1 LKHTYTQLDIVQP
14 CYNPLPDWDH
24 SVLEH
29 YNQLTAMMPGVSINL
44 IIVNDGSAKNVSP
57 AQVDYLKQY
66 IPNFQFVEYTPN
78 RGKGHALRKGVEM
91 TRSEVVIYT
100 DIDFPFELYHIP
112 EILGLLQSG
121 ADVVSGVRKKNYY
134 ETLSP
139 MRLLASKTSQL
150 LNRVFLKLPFN
161 DTQSGIKGM
170 NQKGKEVFLTTTIK
184 RYLADTEFLA
194 LCAKRRMNIIP
205 HEVSLRGDI
214 HLSKM
219 SLKTFMKEL
228 DNFVRIYSIVFK
240 KVKK

>member
-1 LKHTYTQLDIVQP
+1 MKHTFTDIDIVQP

-29 YNQLTAMMPGVSINL
+29 YRQLTTLLPGVNINL
-44 IIVNDGSAKNVSP
+44 IIVNDGSPKNVLP
-57 AQVDYLKQY
+57 EQVNYLKQH
-66 IPNFQFVEYTPN
+66 IPGFRFVEYQPN
-78 RGKGHALRKGVEM
+78 RGKGYALRKGIEM
-91 TRSEVVIYT
+91 TTSEAIIYT
-100 DIDFPFELYHIP
+100 DIDFPFELHHIP
-112 EILGLLQSG
+112 EILGVLQNG
-121 ADVVSGVRKKNYY
+121 ADVVSGVRRKNYY

-139 MRLLASKTSQL
+139 MRLVASRTSQL

-161 DTQSGIKGM
+161 DTQSGIKGL
-170 NQKGKEVFLTTTIK
+170 NRKGREVFLTTTIN

-194 LCAKRRMNIIP
+194 LCAKRRMSIVP
-205 HEVSLRGDI
+205 HEVSLREDI

-240 KVKK
+240 SVK

>member
-1 LKHTYTQLDIVQP
+1 
-14 CYNPLPDWDH
+14 
-24 SVLEH
+24 
-29 YNQLTAMMPGVSINL
+29 MMPGININL
-44 IIVNDGSAKNVSP
+44 IIVNDGSAKNVSL
-57 AQVDYLKQY
+57 AQVDYLKQH
-66 IPNFQFVEYTPN
+66 IPNFQFVEYKPN
-78 RGKGHALRKGVEM
+78 RGKGHALRRGVEK
-91 TRSEVVIYT
+91 TTSEVVLYT

-112 EILGLLQSG
+112 EILELLQNG

-150 LNRVFLKLPFN
+150 LNRVFLRLPFN

-170 NQKGKEVFLTTTIK
+170 NRKGREVFLTTTIN

-194 LCAKRRMNIIP
+194 LCAKRRMNIVP

-228 DNFVRIYSIVFK
+228 DNFVRIYSIVFR